1 MSEAFKILHVD
12 DEPDMELLVRQKYR
26 REIRKGIYD
35 FYFAQNGEQALT
47 ILKEHEDIYLV
58 LSDINMPV
66 MDGLQLLHEIQQLN
80 RPLIK
85 VIMVSAYGDMHN
97 IRTAMNR
104 GAFDFINKPID
115 FDDFTATVEKARV
128 EIEKA
133 LDFRKKEK
141 MFRAVAEDLSAA
153 GKIQAAM
160 LPKLHGQFKDY
171 AQLQVASYIKPAKW
185 GGGDFYDV
193 FEIEKN
199 RIGIIMADVSGKGLQ
214 AAAFM
219 FLSRTAVRIFS
230 SIYRKPSEVLNA
242 ANNYLTMDNDASMF
256 VTLFYGVLNLET
268 NTFDYCNAGHNPP
281 YLLQNGTVAPVPPTG
296 NIALGIMPDM
306 PFSDKSIRLNSGDK
320 IFLFTDGVSESMNE
334 NNEEFDESNIVAQLQ
349 QTTES
354 DVMEIVNSMT
364 NVLRNHQG
372 KAEQH
377 DDITML
383 CVGLQNA

>member
-35 FYFAQNGEQALT
+35 FYFAQNGEQALS

-80 RPLIK
+80 RPLIR
-85 VIMVSAYGDMHN
+85 VIMVSAYGDMEN

-115 FDDFTATVEKARV
+115 FDDFTATVEKARAD
-128 EIEKA
+128 IEKA
-133 LDFRKKEK
+133 LEFRKKEK

-160 LPKLHGQFKDY
+160 LPKLKGQFKDY

-219 FLSRTAVRIFS
+219 FLRRTTVRIFS
-230 SIYRKPSEVLNA
+230 SIYQLPSEVLNA
-242 ANNYLTMDNDASMF
+242 ANNYLNMDNEASMF
-256 VTLFYGVLNLET
+256 VTLFYGVLNLDT
-268 NTFDYCNAGHNPP
+268 NTFEYCNAGHNPP
-281 YLLQNGTVAPVPPTG
+281 YLLQNTRVEPLPPTG

-306 PFSDKSIRLNSGDK
+306 PYSDKSVQLNSGDK
-320 IFLFTDGVSESMNE
+320 IFLFTDGVSECMNE
-334 NNEEFDESNIVAQLQ
+334 NNEEFDERNIVARLQ
-349 QTTES
+349 ES
-354 DVMEIVNSMT
+354 MEKDVIEIVDSMKAE
-364 NVLRNHQG
+364 LQIFQG

-383 CVGLQNA
+383 CVGLQDA